1 MTQGT
6 AAKTLSSLTLIIAG
20 VAAAASASASAAAPD
35 SMLGNDI
42 GASTSIQADVHALGM
57 SEFQGEYLGLL
68 ADGHH
73 HSDSFGSHHHHD
85 TVSKQQASALRV
97 ALDGRFDV

>member
-1 MTQGT
+1 MIQRT

-20 VAAAASASASAAAPD
+20 VTGAASASAAVPAGSF
-35 SMLGNDI
+35 GNDI
-42 GASTSIQADVHALGM
+42 GASTSIQADAEALGLA
-57 SEFQGEYLGLL
+57 EFQGDNVGIL

-85 TVSKQQASALRV
+85 TVSKQQVSASRV
-97 ALDGRFDV
+97 AFDGRFDV

>member
-1 MTQGT
+1 MTQRT

-20 VAAAASASASAAAPD
+20 VAASASVSAAAPD
-35 SMLGNDI
+35 SALGNDI
-42 GASTSIQADVHALGM
+42 GASTSIQADVDTLGM

-85 TVSKQQASALRV
+85 TASKQQASASRV